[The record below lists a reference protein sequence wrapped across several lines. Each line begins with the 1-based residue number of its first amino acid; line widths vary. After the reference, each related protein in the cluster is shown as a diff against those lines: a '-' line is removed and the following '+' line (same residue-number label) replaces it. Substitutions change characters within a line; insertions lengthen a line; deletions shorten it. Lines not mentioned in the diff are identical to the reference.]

1 MERGLMREGEY
12 DAERA
17 ERTGLSRRRLLSWAA
32 VASGGAAAAQVA
44 GVFGP
49 SPGWAHPATP
59 TPTPAPTPSP
69 VPGIVKPLPATLLTP
84 RGTNAEMCWESMR
97 GQGYL
102 TPADRFFVRNHTTT
116 PAIDVATWRLRI
128 HGTGVRREV
137 SLSYDDLLRLPRV
150 TATRAVECAGNARNL
165 FGSQQGT
172 PAAGTTWGLG
182 AIGVAT
188 WTGVRLSDV
197 LDRAGVTRAALDVMP
212 VGLDSMAV
220 RRPIPVEKALAAD
233 TLLVIGMNGRT
244 LPPDH
249 GYPVR
254 LLVPGWVGVSHVKWV
269 GEIEVST
276 TPLLSQWNTTSYR
289 LFGPDYPDTPLVT
302 TQVVKSALELPF
314 PATLGR
320 GVQLLTGRSWSGL
333 GRITRVD
340 LSVDD
345 GPWRPA
351 HLSWRNDEKAWRQ
364 WSFLWHAK
372 PGEHR
377 IRVRARDDRGNV
389 QPDAVPFNEQGY
401 LFGAVAQHPVT
412 VL

>member
-1 MERGLMREGEY
+1 MERGLVREWEY

-17 ERTGLSRRRLLSWAA
+17 ERAGVSRRRLLGWAA
-32 VASGGAAAAQVA
+32 LGGGTVAAQALGVAGAGAARAVAPGPGLAAD
-44 GVFGP
+44 P
-49 SPGWAHPATP
+49 L
-59 TPTPAPTPSP
+59 PSP
-69 VPGIVKPLPATLLTP
+69 VPGIVKPLPPELFIP
-84 RGTNAEMCWESMR
+84 RGTNAEMRWEAMR
-97 GQGYL
+97 GRGYL

-116 PAIDVATWRLRI
+116 PSIDVATWRLRI
-128 HGTGVRREV
+128 HGSGVRREV
-137 SLSYDDLLRLPRV
+137 SWSYDDLLRLPRV
-150 TATRAVECAGNARNL
+150 TVTRAVECAGNARSL

-172 PAAGTTWGLG
+172 PASGTTWGLG

-188 WTGVRLSDV
+188 WTGVRLADV
-197 LDRAGVTRAALDVMP
+197 LDRAGVLRDALDVMP

-220 RRPIPVEKALAAD
+220 RRPIPVEKAQADD

-254 LLVPGWVGVSHVKWV
+254 LLVPGWVGISHVKWV

-289 LFGPDYPDTPLVT
+289 LFGPEHPDTPLVT

-314 PATLGR
+314 PAVLRR
-320 GVQLLTGRSWSGL
+320 GLQVLTGRSWSGL
-333 GRITRVD
+333 GRIARVD
-340 LSVDD
+340 VSVDD

-351 HLSWRNDEKAWRQ
+351 HLHARNDKQAWRQ
-364 WSFLWHAK
+364 WSLLWHAG

-401 LFGAVAQHPVT
+401 LFGAVVQHPVT
-412 VL
+412 VV